1 MYVNETPWGCLPS
14 LSAAPGHHARGVPVG
29 RPLRDHRPALAPLS
43 HLVQLLGRKEF
54 DPHPPPEKPWL
65 VRPRVGR
72 WSQVEGDG
80 DAWLVWLR
88 PRCRRMQCA
97 AWQNEQ
103 HPLLVVKAPASLRQH
118 VAPEDCAA
126 ALGGHREVSLEWP
139 VVQVP
144 VQRIRMLAIC
154 AKHVDPAHDVEWL
167 RWDCRQ
173 DLREV
178 VTRYLRAVKVLFTR
192 RDAAEIAA
200 CRLPDEPLESTD
212 HGHCV
217 GFGEDVVL
225 VVTSRRGVVRAARLV
240 LPVANR
246 QLHPLLLLMQ
256 QVCGQ
261 SVHIELLFV
270 SHLDREGH
278 AMEVVGAPAIIG
290 RVRPQV
296 PHRCE

>member
-1 MYVNETPWGCLPS
+1 
-14 LSAAPGHHARGVPVG
+14 
-29 RPLRDHRPALAPLS
+29 
-43 HLVQLLGRKEF
+43 
-54 DPHPPPEKPWL
+54 
-65 VRPRVGR
+65 
-72 WSQVEGDG
+72 
-80 DAWLVWLR
+80 
-88 PRCRRMQCA
+88 MQCA

-154 AKHVDPAHDVEWL
+154 AKHVDPARNAPGHPASSEAAVCACPCCASVARAAAACAASAPAHDVEWL

-240 LPVANR
+240 
-246 QLHPLLLLMQ
+246 
-256 QVCGQ
+256 CGQ

-290 RVRPQV
+290 RVRPQLALLV
-296 PHRCE
+296 RIAVRRSDSHHRLVFRSTDTDVVRAAVAEHQSDSERGERYT